1 MYEGIWLLAIV
12 LAATGGI
19 LIGRYTERQR
29 YLRRIRSLQQLLE
42 QVMRGDYTG
51 DFSPFREGEFSQL
64 AGQLELTVRRT
75 SSLVDRLAQEKDDT
89 HKWIADISHQLKTPL
104 TGLTAYLDL
113 LEQTENDACRRDLL
127 QKCVYLADRMEA
139 LLRSL
144 LELARM
150 DAGAVELH
158 LHPLS
163 LDSLLHDAV
172 RAARAARPDSRVGI
186 AVRSAPALSLRGDRK
201 WLTQALLNLLVNA
214 LDHTEGDTPVEVSV
228 SRSDSLLMVKIT
240 NHGRRPDAEDVARLF
255 ERFYRGRDAA
265 REGFGIGLSLAESV
279 VRRHKGHIR
288 AAAEPDGLSVIIA
301 LPCLPCADRV

>member
-1 MYEGIWLLAIV
+1 MYEGFWLLAVI
-12 LAATGGI
+12 LAAAAGI
-19 LIGRYTERQR
+19 LFGLYAERRR
-29 YLRRIRSLQQLLE
+29 YLRRIRALQQLLE

-51 DFSPFREGEFSQL
+51 NFSPFREGELSQL

-113 LEQTENDACRRDLL
+113 LEQTENDADRRELL

-163 LDSLLHDAV
+163 LDGLLNDAV
-172 RAARAARPDSRVGI
+172 RAAQAARPDSRTRFSI
-186 AVRSAPALSLRGDRK
+186 QTEPLLSVRGDRK

-214 LDHTEGDTPVEVSV
+214 LDHTEGDAPVEVAA

-240 NHGRRPDAEDVARLF
+240 NHGRRPDDEDIARLF

-279 VRRHKGHIR
+279 VRRHKGDIR
-288 AAAEPDGLSVIIA
+288 AAAEPDGLSVVVA
-301 LPCLPCADRV
+301 LPCLPCADRM

>member
-113 LEQTENDACRRDLL
+113 LEQTENDACRRELL

-201 WLTQALLNLLVNA
+201 WLTQTLLNLLVNA

-240 NHGRRPDAEDVARLF
+240 NHGRRPDEGDVARLF
-255 ERFYRGRDAA
+255 ERFYRTGGIRHWPVA
-265 REGFGIGLSLAESV
+265 RGK
-279 VRRHKGHIR
+279 RR
-288 AAAEPDGLSVIIA
+288 APA
-301 LPCLPCADRV
+301 